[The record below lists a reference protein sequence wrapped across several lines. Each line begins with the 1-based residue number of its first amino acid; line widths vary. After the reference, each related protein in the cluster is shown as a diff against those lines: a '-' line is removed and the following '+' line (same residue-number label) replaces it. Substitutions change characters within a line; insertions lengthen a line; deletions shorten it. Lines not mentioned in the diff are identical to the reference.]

1 MYGIWNMVSSRKSP
15 ESEHVG
21 EDVQIGE
28 RMRVLREHLGK
39 TLRGF
44 SDFLKYPLS
53 TYDNWEK
60 GRTSAPGIALRK
72 IAIRTGCSVHWL
84 VMGEGPMFGTG
95 DANAEAG
102 RGENIPRGEGPGF
115 ETKGL
120 REAEGENFPRD
131 VAEAEAAYYR
141 QESPKSGIVAALRSA
156 LEAVEA
162 SEILDRGEMREI
174 MGRLEQTEEA
184 GEPERLTPPILQV
197 VSSRDLTQAEATAV
211 EDESGQIAVVP
222 ILEAS
227 IAAGAPLEVDEGG
240 ISGWA
245 FCYREHVPHPDC
257 TRCIRIQGESMSPVI
272 PDGAL
277 VGVDH
282 AIRDV
287 RQMTHKPHEPPRA
300 AVRVEDDGG
309 CVVRNVR
316 LVGERM
322 LLCEPENKGDFP
334 EFSFDLSDPDLPN
347 PVLGQVIWWYV
358 SAL

>member
-1 MYGIWNMVSSRKSP
+1 MSSEISQQSP
-15 ESEHVG
+15 ENSQIAENLRKLRLHLAETHSEFRAVSAYS
-21 EDVQIGE
+21 
-28 RMRVLREHLGK
+28 RW
-39 TLRGF
+39 
-44 SDFLKYPLS
+44 LKVPNS
-53 TYDNWEK
+53 TYNHWEK
-60 GRTSAPGIALRK
+60 GRGTVPAIAIRK
-72 IAIRTGCSVHWL
+72 IAIRTGARTRWL
-84 VMGEGPMFGTG
+84 LTGEGPMFGTG
-95 DANAEAG
+95 DANAEAE
-102 RGENIPRGEGPGF
+102 RGENIPRGEGPGV
-115 ETKGL
+115 ENKGL

-197 VSSRDLTQAEATAV
+197 VSSRDLTKAEAKAV
-211 EDESGQIAVVP
+211 EEESGHIAVVP

-227 IAAGAPLEVDEGG
+227 IAAGTPIEVDE
-240 ISGWA
+240 SEVEGWA
-245 FCYREHVPHPDC
+245 FCYTDHVPHPAC